1 MYCSGQSL
9 VCPVPPRRA
18 APDTFSSME
27 ETETGRSW
35 KGGYV
40 LPEQSGVKDMQV
52 VVRTARPQIRQVITF
67 DEEGA
72 FVQQAEISLHDFSHA
87 QTFLEIVTW
96 ESVAQTI

>member
-1 MYCSGQSL
+1 
-9 VCPVPPRRA
+9 
-18 APDTFSSME
+18 ME

-67 DEEGA
+67 DERRRFRPA
-72 FVQQAEISLHDFSHA
+72 S
-87 QTFLEIVTW
+87 
-96 ESVAQTI
+96 